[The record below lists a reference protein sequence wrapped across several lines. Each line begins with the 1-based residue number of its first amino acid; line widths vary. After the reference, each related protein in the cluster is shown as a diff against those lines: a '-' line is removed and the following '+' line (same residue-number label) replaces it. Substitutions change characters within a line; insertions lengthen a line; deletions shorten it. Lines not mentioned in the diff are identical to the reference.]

1 MNFSAVEQ
9 FPPRSAEVES
19 RDASRDEAGHLLRR
33 AHQRATSLLS
43 GAFGPG
49 GFTPPQFAVLNKLME
64 AGCMSQNSLGRAV
77 AMDAATTQGVVRR
90 MIDRGLV
97 TRTAD
102 PLDRR
107 RVKLSLTTA
116 GRHAVQEALER
127 AEQAEAAILA
137 PLSPRERQTL
147 VRLLRRI
154 S

>member
-1 MNFSAVEQ
+1 MNFSVVEQ
-9 FPPRSAEVES
+9 FPPRSTEVEN
-19 RDASRDEAGHLLRR
+19 RDATQDDVGHLLRR
-33 AHQRATSLLS
+33 AHQRATSILS

-49 GFTPPQFAVLNKLME
+49 GFTPPQFAVLNKLLE
-64 AGCMSQNSLGRAV
+64 AGTMSQNSLGRAV

-90 MIDRGLV
+90 MIDRGLIA
-97 TRTAD
+97 RTAD
-102 PLDRR
+102 PVDRR

-116 GRHAVQEALER
+116 GRHAVQDMVER
-127 AEQAEAAILA
+127 AGAAEHAILA